1 MTRLWLTITQR
12 RDQFW
17 VINHGIVRLSDHEMM
32 QPYSELANW
41 DGSLSAPDSRSP
53 SEPLSSSVS
62 HSVNIF
68 RDDVPEMLDPL
79 QTDPNPLP
87 LSLHD
92 PSIYNLYHKHPQT
105 SDHHHQVL
113 ISLICYAA
121 LSTPADSNTRHFQAS
136 HTVAHPRPPPPHAPS
151 ASFDLPS
158 SDTPFLSNVQDA
170 DVLSPQEREIM
181 ADITLDPDDPAAWA
195 TAEKGKNA
203 SGPFHNLHGE
213 VRANILQVCL
223 YLHQSAISDSLLIFF
238 LLLFHFFP
246 TLSRSPAALLGGFP
260 FFFFHSFTPPMR
272 QKVKIAVGHGYITA
286 ATDKNSR
293 PTNTTTTTTATT
305 AAPTCARRVNFG
317 VRLSFAVCP
326 TGTDHEIILII
337 AVSSCHQ

>member
-1 MTRLWLTITQR
+1 
-12 RDQFW
+12 
-17 VINHGIVRLSDHEMM
+17 MM

-136 HTVAHPRPPPPHAPS
+136 HTVAHPRPPSPHAPS

-181 ADITLDPDDPAAWA
+181 ADITLDPDDPAAWV
-195 TAEKGKNA
+195 TAEKGKDA

-223 YLHQSAISDSLLIFF
+223 YLHQSATSDSLLIFF
-238 LLLFHFFP
+238 YYYFFTFFQHF
-246 TLSRSPAALLGGFP
+246 PALPRRYSVAFFL
-260 FFFFHSFTPPMR
+260 FFFSLLHTAHALKSQDRRRSRLHHSGTRQKFPPHQHNHHRHGYYRSSHLRPSRQLRRPSLLRRLPHGHRPRNHPHHRRLILPPMR
-272 QKVKIAVGHGYITA
+272 RQTW
-286 ATDKNSR
+286 T
-293 PTNTTTTTTATT
+293 P
-305 AAPTCARRVNFG
+305 C
-317 VRLSFAVCP
+317 
-326 TGTDHEIILII
+326 ILILWQYPV
-337 AVSSCHQ
+337 A